1 MELTSFILGVC
12 AVIVL
17 MMVVGTFVNYMTT
30 SSLKK
35 EINGLYRDIEN
46 LERNLV
52 IQIEKVD
59 EARGKQHFEH
69 IDYTDTL
76 NNNVHD
82 EMNKLYGYVDS
93 RNDKL
98 KDGVSQQ
105 IADIYRQLDKLES
118 SVYANKGE
126 SVING

>member
-1 MELTSFILGVC
+1 
-12 AVIVL
+12 
-17 MMVVGTFVNYMTT
+17 MVVGTFVNYMTT

-35 EINGLYRDIEN
+35 EINGLYRDLEN

-59 EARGKQHFEH
+59 EARGKQHFEN

-76 NNNVHD
+76 NNNVLD

-105 IADIYRQLDKLES
+105 IADIYRQLDKLE
-118 SVYANKGE
+118 NHGK